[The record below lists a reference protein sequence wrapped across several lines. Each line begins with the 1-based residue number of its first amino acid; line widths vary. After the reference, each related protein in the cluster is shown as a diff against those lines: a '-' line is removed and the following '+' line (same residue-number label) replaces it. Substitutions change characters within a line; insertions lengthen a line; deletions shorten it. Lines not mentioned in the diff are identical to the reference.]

1 VFSNVPRMPELR
13 YDAIGGQAVI
23 VAVERAARPFTVA
36 PAEDSLSVP
45 SDCPFCA
52 ERETMTPPE
61 VHRIGEGEP
70 DSPGWRVRVV
80 PNLYPIVAPAPA
92 EHASS
97 DHSRGGTVTPATGAH
112 EVVVLSPDH
121 HASFGRLDDTAA
133 TEVLTVIRDRVRHHL
148 GDGHSY
154 VQAFVNQGRAAG
166 ASIAHP
172 HAQIVALDLVPP
184 AVESGVERFIAAR
197 VDLVARE
204 LSDARRDALVV
215 VDGPALAWSPFAA
228 GSPYAMRVAHRS
240 TRARFDD
247 ATDAEV
253 RVVAIALRDALAA
266 LHALLG
272 EPAYNVVVRTA
283 PPALPA
289 GEFHWY
295 LDIVPR
301 IGVVAGFEQGTG
313 ILVNVTPPE
322 QAAAQLREAAGR

>member
-1 VFSNVPRMPELR
+1 MPELR
-13 YDAIGGQAVI
+13 YDAISGQAVI

-36 PAEDSLSVP
+36 PADDSLSVP

-61 VHRIGEGEP
+61 VHRVGDGEP

-80 PNLYPIVAPAPA
+80 PNLYPIVAPAPPA
-92 EHASS
+92 DATSPAA
-97 DHSRGGTVTPATGAH
+97 DHPHSGMVTPATGAH
-112 EVVVLSPDH
+112 EVVILSPDH
-121 HASFGRLDDTAA
+121 HASFGRLDDDGA
-133 TEVLTVIRDRVRHHL
+133 TEVLIVIRDRVRHHL
-148 GDGHSY
+148 ADGHSY

-197 VDLVARE
+197 ADLLARE
-204 LSDARRDALVV
+204 LSDARRDGLVV

-240 TRARFDD
+240 TRARFDE
-247 ATDAEV
+247 ATDPEV
-253 RVVAIALRDALAA
+253 RVVALALRDALAA
-266 LHALLG
+266 LHSLLG
-272 EPAYNVVVRTA
+272 EPAYNVVLRTA
-283 PPALPA
+283 PPDRPA

-295 LDIVPR
+295 LDILPR

-322 QAAAQLREAAGR
+322 QAAGQLREAGGR